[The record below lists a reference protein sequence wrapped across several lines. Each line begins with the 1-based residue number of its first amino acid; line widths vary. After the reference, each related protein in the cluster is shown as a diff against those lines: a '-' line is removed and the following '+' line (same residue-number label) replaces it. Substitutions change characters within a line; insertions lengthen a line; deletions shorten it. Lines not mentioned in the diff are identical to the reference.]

1 VSKNGELASVADDPI
16 GELTHDH
23 GALSTLVLAVRA
35 SLNRLER
42 GETTPVDVADDLGD
56 GTASLHDALLVHFA
70 REEEGLFPFVVD
82 ELPAMHARAEALRV
96 EHDAIC
102 AAAADLMQAARLLH
116 SGGGVV
122 ACAATMARF
131 EELYATHSQLELA
144 FLKDVGQAL
153 SVVAREKLRAILAS
167 T

>member
-1 VSKNGELASVADDPI
+1 MSKNGGSLEDPI
-16 GELTHDH
+16 GDLTHDH

-42 GETTPVDVADDLGD
+42 GETTPVKLADDLGD
-56 GTASLHDALLVHFA
+56 GTAALHDALLVHFA

-82 ELPAMHARAEALRV
+82 ELPAMKSRAEALRA

-102 AAAADLMQAARLLH
+102 GAAADLMQAARLLYT
-116 SGGGVV
+116 GGGVV
-122 ACAATMARF
+122 ACTATMVRF
-131 EELYATHSQLELA
+131 EELYATHSQVELT
-144 FLKDVGQAL
+144 FLKDVGAAL